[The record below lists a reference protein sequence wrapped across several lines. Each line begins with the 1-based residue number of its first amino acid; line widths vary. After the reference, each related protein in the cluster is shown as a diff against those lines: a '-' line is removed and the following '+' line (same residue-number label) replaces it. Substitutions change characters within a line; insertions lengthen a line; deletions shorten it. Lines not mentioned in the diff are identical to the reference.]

1 MTVLWADMVPGI
13 AANAPDLPRF
23 TGADAFQ
30 REATTFYRVT
40 RAWRVRGV
48 ALATTVL
55 GQAAYTVTSNPSS
68 ASLCGLPAVWIGGQ
82 EGKELPTGKADD
94 YLSTDTSATP
104 YVGVTGPASIILAP
118 LPSSAGVAITATA
131 AYEPA
136 SNAPGLDDALWAAH
150 REAIEAAVLAR
161 LKAQTAKPWSA
172 PQEVAYWEGEANR
185 LALQASSEAGPTRRR
200 AMLRVEPL

>member
-13 AANAPDLPRF
+13 AGRAPDLPRF
-23 TGADAFQ
+23 TGAEAFQ
-30 REATTFYRVT
+30 RECVTFYRVT

-48 ALATTVL
+48 ALASTVV
-55 GQAAYTVTSNPSS
+55 GQSVYTVTNNPAG
-68 ASLCGLPAVWIGGQ
+68 ASLCGLPAVWIGTQ

-104 YVGVTGPASIILAP
+104 FVGVAGPASIILAP
-118 LPSSAGVAITATA
+118 FPSSAGVAITATA

-136 SNAPGLDDALWAAH
+136 SNATGLDDALWAAH

-161 LKAQTAKPWSA
+161 LKAQTNKPWSA
-172 PQEVAYWEGEANR
+172 PMEVMYWEGEANR
-185 LALQASSEAGPTRRR
+185 LALQASTEAGPTRRR
-200 AMLRVEPL
+200 ASLRVEPL